1 MATRLKGLGA
11 TVLAT
16 VQDHGSY
23 HVTMADPEGNEC
35 DVQ

>member
-11 TVLAT
+11 TVL
-16 VQDHGSY
+16 DHGSY
-23 HVTMADPEGNEC
+23 HVTMADPEGDEF